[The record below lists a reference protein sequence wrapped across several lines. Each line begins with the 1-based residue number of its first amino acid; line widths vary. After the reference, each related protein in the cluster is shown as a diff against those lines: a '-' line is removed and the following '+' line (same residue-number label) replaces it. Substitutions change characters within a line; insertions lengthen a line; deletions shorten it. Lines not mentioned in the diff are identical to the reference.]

1 MTEKYLK
8 ARIPAVLY
16 TELQARAGEQGKR
29 LGTHVR
35 DLLQQHSEALNVAQA
50 LARIEAAI
58 GGHAMAP
65 SPSTSVGADHEMRHL
80 LQEIRLLVREL
91 AMQSNAQILQR
102 VVAQLAAQGVP
113 VHAKKEA
120 LQ

>member
-8 ARIPAVLY
+8 ARIPAALY

-35 DLLQQHSEALNVAQA
+35 DVLQQHSQALSVSEA

-58 GGHAMAP
+58 GEKAAVPSAP
-65 SPSTSVGADHEMRHL
+65 AAVGADHAMRPL

-91 AMQSNAQILQR
+91 AMQSNAQIVQR
-102 VVAQLAAQGVP
+102 VVAQLAVQ
-113 VHAKKEA
+113 AKAEA

>member
-1 MTEKYLK
+1 MTEKFLK
-8 ARIPAVLY
+8 ARIPAALY

-35 DLLQQHSEALNVAQA
+35 DVLQQHSEALSVSEA

-58 GGHAMAP
+58 GDKAP
-65 SPSTSVGADHEMRHL
+65 SPSVPTAAAPDHEMRPL

-91 AMQSNAQILQR
+91 AMQSNAQIVSR
-102 VVAQLAAQGVP
+102 VVAQLAVQ
-113 VHAKKEA
+113 AKAEA

>member
-1 MTEKYLK
+1 MTEKFLK
-8 ARIPAVLY
+8 ARIPAALY
-16 TELQARAGEQGKR
+16 DELQAHAGEQGKR

-35 DLLQQHSEALNVAQA
+35 DVLQQHSEALSVAQA

-58 GGHAMAP
+58 GEKTAASSTPVTVSADHAMRP
-65 SPSTSVGADHEMRHL
+65 L

-91 AMQSNAQILQR
+91 AMQSNAQIIGR
-102 VVAQLAAQGVP
+102 VVAQLAVQ
-113 VHAKKEA
+113 AKAEA

>member
-1 MTEKYLK
+1 MTEKFLK
-8 ARIPAVLY
+8 ARIPAALY

-35 DLLQQHSEALNVAQA
+35 DVLQQHSEALSVAQA
-50 LARIEAAI
+50 LARIEAVI
-58 GGHAMAP
+58 GGQAAVP
-65 SPSTSVGADHEMRHL
+65 SPSTSVGADHEMRPL

-91 AMQSNAQILQR
+91 AMQSNAQIIGR
-102 VVAQLAAQGVP
+102 VVAQLAVQ
-113 VHAKKEA
+113 AKAEA